1 MVIRGSDFEEDIK
14 VDIKRDFRG
23 DIREKFEESIFL
35 ALDKSEMDFGWVGM
49 TQVGSNKVRTSRWTP
64 RQRSSGTTGG
74 HQGVLQ

>member
-49 TQVGSNKVRTSRWTP
+49 TQV
-64 RQRSSGTTGG
+64 
-74 HQGVLQ
+74 

>member
-35 ALDKSEMDFGWVGM
+35 ALDKSEMDLGWVGM
-49 TQVGSNKVRTSRWTP
+49 TQASSIVRVG
-64 RQRSSGTTGG
+64 
-74 HQGVLQ
+74 

>member
-35 ALDKSEMDFGWVGM
+35 ALDKSEMDLGWVGM
-49 TQVGSNKVRTSRWTP
+49 TQV
-64 RQRSSGTTGG
+64 
-74 HQGVLQ
+74 